1 MNGIETTATRNT
13 IRVEKRGRY
22 LIISTAEENWEN
34 LVNFSYRLS
43 DRGYVISSLYN
54 NQYNNQFAVKVE
66 KPVRLF
72 G

>member
-1 MNGIETTATRNT
+1 MNDIGTTATQNT

-22 LIISTAEENWEN
+22 LIISTAEKNWKN
-34 LVNFSYRLS
+34 LVIFSYRLS

-54 NQYNNQFAVKVE
+54 NQFAVKVE